1 MSNSCDPM
9 NCSLPG
15 SFVHEI
21 LQSRILEWVAI
32 SFSRE
37 TSNLGIEPRPP
48 ALQADALLT
57 ELHGEAVSKP
67 RTYFKIKFE
76 DIFVFFI
83 LLSFFLNWH
92 ELMVLIYILPENY
105 FI

>member
-1 MSNSCDPM
+1 MFNSCDPM

-37 TSNLGIEPRPP
+37 TSNLGIEPRRP
-48 ALQADALLT
+48 ASQADALPT
-57 ELHGEAVSKP
+57 ELHGEDMSKP
-67 RTYFKIKFE
+67 HTYFKIKFE
-76 DIFVFFI
+76 DIFLFFI
-83 LLSFFLNWH
+83 LLYFFLNWH
-92 ELMVLIYILPENY
+92 ESIVLICILPANY

>member
-1 MSNSCDPM
+1 MFNSCDPM

-37 TSNLGIEPRPP
+37 TSNLGIEPRRP
-48 ALQADALLT
+48 ASQADALPT
-57 ELHGEAVSKP
+57 ELHGEAMSKP
-67 RTYFKIKFE
+67 HTYFKIKFE
-76 DIFVFFI
+76 DIFLFFI

-92 ELMVLIYILPENY
+92 ESIVLICILPANY